1 MQNMD
6 QMNSEIDVLTDAEL
20 DAING
25 GNCVGDFFR
34 AIGGAI
40 ADAASFIVHGFS
52 SGPTVAW
59 PSPTNP
65 PRGPGQPY

>member
-1 MQNMD
+1 MQNME
-6 QMNSEIDVLTDAEL
+6 QNNWGTGELTDADL

-34 AIGGAI
+34 TIGGAI

>member
-1 MQNMD
+1 MQNME
-6 QMNSEIDVLTDAEL
+6 QNNWGTGELTDAEL

-40 ADAASFIVHGFS
+40 ADAAGAVGGAIWNGLT
-52 SGPTVAW
+52 GQPAAPW
-59 PSPTNP
+59 
-65 PRGPGQPY
+65 RGPFGNHPPA